1 MDVLKKYLWGIATLM
16 IMVSGIYYSIQ
27 LKGLQFNIP
36 KLFKGFKKKSD
47 TGISPFQSLMM
58 SSAAKVG
65 VGSLAGIALAIYTGG
80 IGTIFWIWIT
90 SILSAP
96 NAFAEGLLGSLYK
109 RKKQDE
115 TEGGPAYYIKKGMNK
130 KSLGIIYALLVTFVY
145 AICFSTI
152 QANTIATSIYEGYKI
167 SNIIIGI
174 ILALLVTMI
183 IGGNTKSLFN
193 IISKLVPIMGIGYV
207 LLGLIVFIKNYQQI
221 PLFFINIVKDAL
233 NLKTAGIGFLTS
245 FIIGVQRGIFSN
257 EAGIGTGAIASASAS
272 NSTPKSQGEIQI
284 LGTYFI
290 SLIICTITAFII
302 ITSPYETLH
311 LQNINGIEITQF
323 ALKYHLGS
331 FGEIV
336 LILAIFLFALS
347 TIIAGFYYGKS
358 NLDFIYNGISKKSEF
373 LYKIITITL
382 IILGS
387 IISSNIIW
395 NLSDIFI
402 ALLAII
408 NIYSL
413 LSLRKDVIKEIKK

>member
-1 MDVLKKYLWGIATLM
+1 MEILKKYLWGIATILIM
-16 IMVSGIYYSIQ
+16 ISGIYYSIQ

-36 KLFKGFKKKSD
+36 KLFKGFKNKD
-47 TGISPFQSLMM
+47 DNAISPFQSLMM

-90 SILSAP
+90 SIVSAP

-109 RKKQDE
+109 RKKQEE
-115 TEGGPAYYIKKGMNK
+115 TEGGPAYYISKGMK
-130 KSLGIIYALLVTFVY
+130 KKYLGITYALLVTFVY

-174 ILALLVTMI
+174 ILALIVTMI
-183 IGGNTKSLFN
+183 ISGNTKTLFN

-207 LLGLIVFIKNYQQI
+207 MLGLFVFIKNYQQI
-221 PLFFINIVKDAL
+221 PSFFINIVKDAL

-284 LGTYFI
+284 IGTYFI

-302 ITSPYETLH
+302 ISSPYESLSF
-311 LQNINGIEITQF
+311 QNINGIEITQF
-323 ALKYHLGS
+323 ALKYHFGS
-331 FGEIV
+331 FGEV
-336 LILAIFLFALS
+336 ALILSIFFFALS

-358 NLDFIYNGISKKSEF
+358 NLDFICNGISKKSEL
-373 LYKIITITL
+373 LYKIMTITL
-382 IILGS
+382 IVIGS
-387 IISSNIIW
+387 IIKADIIW